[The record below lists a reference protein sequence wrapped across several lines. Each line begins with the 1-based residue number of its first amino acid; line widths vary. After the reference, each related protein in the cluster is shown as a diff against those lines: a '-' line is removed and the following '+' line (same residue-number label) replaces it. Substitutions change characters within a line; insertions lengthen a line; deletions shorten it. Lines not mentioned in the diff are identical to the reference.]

1 MANARTTNMEP
12 PLAVSIRDAT
22 KIVGIGRSL
31 IYMEISA
38 GRLKLTKV
46 GRRSF
51 LRVSDLTAWL
61 EARANGDPGE
71 VPASPI
77 REGAP

>member
-46 GRRSF
+46 GRRSL
-51 LRVSDLTAWL
+51 LRVSDLNAWL
-61 EARANGDPGE
+61 DARANGDPGE

>member
-46 GRRSF
+46 GRRSL
-51 LRVSDLTAWL
+51 LRVSDLNAWL
-61 EARANGDPGE
+61 DARANADPGE
-71 VPASPI
+71 VPASQI